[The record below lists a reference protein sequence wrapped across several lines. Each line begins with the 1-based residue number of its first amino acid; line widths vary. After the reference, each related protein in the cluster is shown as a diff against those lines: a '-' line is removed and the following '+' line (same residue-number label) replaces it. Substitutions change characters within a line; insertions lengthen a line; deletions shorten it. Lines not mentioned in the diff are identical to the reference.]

1 MIFARPFLL
10 VCVDCALVVCT
21 HSHTKP
27 LGGYPLG
34 CVVWVL
40 PCAVERVGV
49 VDLVKRFVVSDVV
62 VVVAFLAIV
71 VVVVV
76 VAVVLVVAVA
86 VVVVVVAMEVFDVV
100 AVAGDGGYMWWWW
113 W

>member
-1 MIFARPFLL
+1 MKNNFWRPFLL

-40 PCAVERVGV
+40 PCAIERVGV
-49 VDLVKRFVVSDVV
+49 VDLVKQLCCQCCCCGWYHNVPYMHSRTASDRFIPDDP
-62 VVVAFLAIV
+62 LH
-71 VVVVV
+71 
-76 VAVVLVVAVA
+76 
-86 VVVVVVAMEVFDVV
+86 
-100 AVAGDGGYMWWWW
+100 GGVRGS
-113 W
+113 